1 VTIFLSLLP
10 EISCYVAIDDGL
22 HYRNTL
28 AENLFNIYLF
38 WVVIYY
44 FSTAKSLTLTRPPP
58 KSTEA
63 DSSITYPGCFAVN
76 HVIGPD
82 LQAMILPVVLAI
94 LIVTLTA
101 VLAKLFLGRQSRGRR
116 ILLLGLSDSGKT
128 LMFSR
133 LHSGA
138 NIMSQTSMKENR
150 GSFTLDDE
158 KKKVFGELVDVPG
171 HDRLR
176 SQILEK
182 NKQGVR
188 YDLLYSRSHPYSLHD
203 CKQCLFCVSGII
215 LVVDSVS
222 FPQESRDV
230 AELVY
235 DTLADSTFTS
245 HRVPLL
251 LACNKQG
258 MALQFICN
266 TLV

>member
-1 VTIFLSLLP
+1 
-10 EISCYVAIDDGL
+10 
-22 HYRNTL
+22 
-28 AENLFNIYLF
+28 
-38 WVVIYY
+38 
-44 FSTAKSLTLTRPPP
+44 
-58 KSTEA
+58 
-63 DSSITYPGCFAVN
+63 
-76 HVIGPD
+76 
-82 LQAMILPVVLAI
+82 MILPVVLAI

>member
-1 VTIFLSLLP
+1 
-10 EISCYVAIDDGL
+10 
-22 HYRNTL
+22 
-28 AENLFNIYLF
+28 
-38 WVVIYY
+38 
-44 FSTAKSLTLTRPPP
+44 
-58 KSTEA
+58 
-63 DSSITYPGCFAVN
+63 
-76 HVIGPD
+76 VIGPD

-188 YDLLYSRSHPYSLHD
+188 
-203 CKQCLFCVSGII
+203 GII

-251 LACNKQG
+251 LACNKQD
-258 MALQFICN
+258 MLTAKSVSVIKSQLEKEITALRVTRSAALEGIDN
-266 TLV
+266 TGVGSGNIYIGKQGKDFEFSHVTNNVSLAECSCKQNTRDKDSLEAVQDWIKGLF